1 MIKII
6 TLKKYEYDNMIMVM
20 LHVRGHGNLTLV
32 EISFDGVR
40 NLCGNI
46 YDPEVDLDDD
56 SRLKIIGV
64 DTI

>member
-1 MIKII
+1 MTKTI
-6 TLKKYEYDNMIMVM
+6 TLKKYDYDSMIMVR
-20 LHVRGHGNLTLV
+20 LYVKGHGNLTLA
-32 EISFDGVR
+32 EISFDGMR